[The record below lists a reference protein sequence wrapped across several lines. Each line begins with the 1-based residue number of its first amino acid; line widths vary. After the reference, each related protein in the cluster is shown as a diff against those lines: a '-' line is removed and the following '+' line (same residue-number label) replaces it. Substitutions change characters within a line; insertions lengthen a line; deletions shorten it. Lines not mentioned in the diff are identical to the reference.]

1 MEQPLFEVTSRVTR
15 ESCRAQARARAGQ
28 HNHVVWLVNVMM
40 ALGVAVLW
48 SIGSFHARW
57 MTLLLVVLVAQTLLG
72 VRLEGW
78 RLYLGRNEAVPEVRQ
93 TFDAEG
99 ISVKTR
105 VEESRIGYASVTGL
119 FEDGRY
125 VVVLLKHHT
134 PLVLLKADVP
144 DGRAAQL
151 KQLLAERTG
160 LAFRTLRT

>member
-1 MEQPLFEVTSRVTR
+1 MEQPLFEVTSRVTQ
-15 ESCRAQARARAGQ
+15 ESCRAQARAKAGQ
-28 HNHVVWLVNVMM
+28 RTRVVWVVNVMM

-48 SIGSFHARW
+48 SIGSFHAKW
-57 MTLLLVVLVAQTLLG
+57 MTVLLIVLVAQTLLG
-72 VRLEGW
+72 VRIEGW
-78 RLYLGRNEAVPEVRQ
+78 RLYLGRNEAVPEVRLM
-93 TFDAEG
+93 FDAGG

-144 DGRAAQL
+144 NGQAAQL
-151 KQLLAERTG
+151 RQLLADQTG
-160 LAFRTLRT
+160 LAFRTLRS